1 MYVYIYIYIYIQI
14 CVYDYV
20 YIYIYIYTYMII
32 MIMTYI
38 YIYIYIYILLKTTW
52 SPWALGTLV
61 FQSRTIVVATCMVV
75 GTFVCFSRSDT
86 HGRRHSVCSAR
97 SDMHGK
103 TKVFPAREQ
112 YTASAG
118 VPAQV
123 TQCVSACSPILCSS
137 TQCLPCCQWHGW
149 GQFMSACWRDGAL

>member
-1 MYVYIYIYIYIQI
+1 MDQNGYKYACHSYMGGDLNSCCNNNRL
-14 CVYDYV
+14 CVRTIKKHV
-20 YIYIYIYTYMII
+20 VPMGAWHTC
-32 MIMTYI
+32 
-38 YIYIYIYILLKTTW
+38 
-52 SPWALGTLV
+52 
-61 FQSRTIVVATCMVV
+61 FSRQNESHTIVVATCMVV
-75 GTFVCFSRSDT
+75 GTFVCCSRSDT
-86 HGRRHSVCSAR
+86 HGRWHSVCSAR

-103 TKVFPAREQ
+103 MKVLRTAFLPAREQ

-123 TQCVSACSPILCSS
+123 TQRVSACSPILCSS

>member
-1 MYVYIYIYIYIQI
+1 MCVYIKNHVVPVGAWHR
-14 CVYDYV
+14 CV
-20 YIYIYIYTYMII
+20 
-32 MIMTYI
+32 
-38 YIYIYIYILLKTTW
+38 
-52 SPWALGTLV
+52 
-61 FQSRTIVVATCMVV
+61 SRKNESHTIVVATCMVV
-75 GTFVCFSRSDT
+75 GTFVCSSRSDT
-86 HGRRHSVCSAR
+86 HGRWHSVCSAR
-97 SDMHGK
+97 SDMHGQM
-103 TKVFPAREQ
+103 KVLRTAFLPARGQ